1 MTNLLLFSQSQL
13 IYCVAEPFFCI
24 VTVFVFSV
32 FILNIFGWI
41 LLSTMHM
48 NCIIWN
54 HITRSSP
61 NASALNGYAVVV
73 PG

>member
-1 MTNLLLFSQSQL
+1 MTNLLLSSQL

-32 FILNIFGWI
+32 FKSCSEYIWV
-41 LLSTMHM
+41 STMHM

-54 HITRSSP
+54 HMTRSVP
-61 NASALNGYAVVV
+61 NASAPNGYAVVV